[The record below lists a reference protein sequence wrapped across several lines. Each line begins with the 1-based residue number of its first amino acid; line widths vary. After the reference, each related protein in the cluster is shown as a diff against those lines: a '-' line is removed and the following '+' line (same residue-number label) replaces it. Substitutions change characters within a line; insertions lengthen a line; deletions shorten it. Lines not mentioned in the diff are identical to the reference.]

1 MPSTRYLCGLQ
12 GAFELQK
19 LQPGYTSKLPFM
31 PLVFRRTREK
41 AVDFAD
47 TNRRCIEIFRYCP
60 HHGRFGMTGAIYPK
74 VTPQLETITTRYPTP
89 TLPHL
94 DSCNVIL
101 KM

>member
-47 TNRRCIEIFRYCP
+47 TNRRCIEIF
-60 HHGRFGMTGAIYPK
+60 
-74 VTPQLETITTRYPTP
+74 
-89 TLPHL
+89 
-94 DSCNVIL
+94 
-101 KM
+101 